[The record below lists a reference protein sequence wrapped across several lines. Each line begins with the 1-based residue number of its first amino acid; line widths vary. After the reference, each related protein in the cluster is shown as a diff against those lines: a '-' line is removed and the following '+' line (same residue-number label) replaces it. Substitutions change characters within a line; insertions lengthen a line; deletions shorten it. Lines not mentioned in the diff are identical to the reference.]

1 MGPNGGHLP
10 GCRLAGW
17 CGGQCTG
24 LCVSAPTCCVTVG
37 QTPNLSVPLFLQWR
51 TGTLAAPTS
60 GHSGLKVKGKG
71 GTRPTAR
78 TLSRES
84 RELPRV
90 QSPSPLWPPRKP
102 RLMVTWPR
110 SVGLTVLLIPKIR
123 GLPPGKELAPRHSPG
138 STQGRMPWGLR
149 YVIAKKN
156 LLLFEPCFHASIS
169 QKMSHGRHQEREET
183 ILLAQNPLPRILSS
197 ARVAGGQPGGPPAE
211 WQRR

>member
-1 MGPNGGHLP
+1 MARGRTGQARPNQVWEQRTLSEGSPSPPSLACGSPDTTRELQELTLGPNGGHLP

-24 LCVSAPTCCVTVG
+24 LCVSASTCCVTVG
-37 QTPNLSVPLFLQWR
+37 QIPNLSVPLVLQWR

-149 YVIAKKN
+149 YVIAKKKKQKTN
-156 LLLFEPCFHASIS
+156 TFISI
-169 QKMSHGRHQEREET
+169 
-183 ILLAQNPLPRILSS
+183 
-197 ARVAGGQPGGPPAE
+197 
-211 WQRR
+211 